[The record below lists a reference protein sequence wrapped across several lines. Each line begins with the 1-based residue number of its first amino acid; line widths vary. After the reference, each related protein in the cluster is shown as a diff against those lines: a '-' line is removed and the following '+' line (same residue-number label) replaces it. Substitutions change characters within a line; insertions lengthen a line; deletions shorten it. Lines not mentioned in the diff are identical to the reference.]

1 MFRPIEAIIRFCPI
15 EL

>member
-1 MFRPIEAIIRFCPI
+1 MFWPIEAIIRFCPI